1 MAKMIATRTFPY
13 QGRVL
18 KKGDVFEPRNT
29 THARQL
35 RGANFAADAVKRG
48 RPPKV
53 VEVESVTTVVK
64 DETNENPVPAK
75 SDETYQTRVMTAQ
88 D

>member
-18 KKGDVFEPRNT
+18 KRGDAFEARNK

-35 RGANFAADAVKRG
+35 RGAGFAADAVKRG

-53 VEVESVTTVVK
+53 AESELETAVVS
-64 DETNENPVPAK
+64 DEKPVSVK
-75 SDETYQTRVMTAQ
+75 SDETYQTRVLTAQ